1 LKDAAFIQTSDSI
14 PGIAVIGMAG
24 RFAGAP
30 TLDAFWDN
38 LRRGVESIAHFSP
51 DELEDAYGRSVQ
63 NQLGYVRARSILD
76 GVELFDAGFFNFL
89 PREAEVTDPQQR
101 VFLEIAWEALES
113 AGYDPA
119 AFPGEIAVYA
129 GSSFNTYL
137 LYNVLTDRQR
147 LENMTGTYQVGE
159 FPTLVGNGAD
169 FIATRTAYK
178 LDLRGPAFT
187 VQSAC
192 STSLLAVAEACQ
204 CLLDYRADMALAGGV
219 SITFPQKRGYLYQEG
234 GMVSPDGHCRTF
246 DAEAAGTV
254 FGSGAGVVLL
264 KRLDA
269 ALADG
274 DQIRAVIRGSAV
286 NNDGARKVGYTAPS
300 SDGQAKVIALAH
312 AVADITADSIS
323 YVECHG
329 TATPLG
335 DPIEIA
341 GLSKA
346 FGATT
351 ERKGF
356 CAIGTVKTN
365 IGHLDIASGVAGLI
379 KTILALEHESLP
391 ATLHFKTAN
400 PKLGLEDSPFFVNAE
415 LRPWPRG
422 AKPRIA
428 GVNAAGVG
436 GTNVHLIVEEA
447 PGIAAAA
454 ATAPDD
460 ERAHLFVV
468 SARDDNALAEARGRL
483 AAHLETHAEQS
494 IGDIAFTLQT
504 GRRGFARRFAAV
516 AKDRRG
522 LIEKLGGPSKAETA
536 AASPP
541 KLAFLFPG
549 QGAQYPGMGH
559 GLYRRYPI
567 VARTIDQCASILE
580 PLLGL
585 DLRKVLFGDPR
596 EAAPRLQATAF
607 AQPALFSVSFSV
619 AALWR
624 SLGFEPAAMLGHSI
638 GEFVAATV
646 AGVMRLEDALTVVAA
661 RGAMMQE
668 LPEGAML
675 AVMLAESELKACLP
689 GNLSIAA
696 VNANAVCVV
705 AGPHPAID
713 AFEAKLS
720 ACGAVSRRLRTSHA
734 FHSAMVDPV
743 IEPLAKVLAKIP
755 LSPPSMPYVST
766 MSGTWITA
774 SQATDPH
781 YWARHCRET
790 VRYAAAFACLAE
802 PSSPILV
809 EVGPGRTL
817 TSLARQNEA
826 SRGAP
831 LIAASLP
838 DPAEERDADA
848 VFLDTL
854 GRLWATG
861 AMPNWRALYEGAPQR
876 RVVLPTYPFQRKRY
890 FIDAPIASP
899 DAASPITA
907 KLITANPIKGSYI
920 TAMANETQQLAPN
933 ARISQQP
940 ETPNRLAAI
949 RAELAALLE
958 NLSGIDVASAPPG
971 TSFLELGFDSLFLT
985 QASQAIKIRFNAA
998 VSFRQMM
1005 GELATVDAVAGH
1017 LDRVAE
1023 NFVVEATGAAR
1034 SEIEASP
1041 ATPPQ
1046 AAIPAPGFAAVSGPA
1061 QGIEQVMATQLAS
1074 MTDLINRQLET
1085 LRQIGGAAPLAAA
1098 AAPAVRQPPQVA
1110 AQLQANPLPGKKPGE
1125 AFGPFKPFSQ
1135 ARDAGLD
1142 AGQRRFVADLIER
1155 YTTRTRGS
1163 KDMTQASRAVL
1174 ADPRVAAGFHPEWKE
1189 IVYPIVTVRSEG
1201 SKLWDVDGNIYI
1213 DLLNGFGPTAFGHT
1227 PDFIREALIA
1237 QIDQG
1242 FELGPQTPLAGEVAK
1257 LLCDLT
1263 GNERMTFCNTGSEAV
1278 MAAMRIAR
1286 TVTGRNRIVY
1296 FAGDYHGQFDEVLAR
1311 GGVREGVARVFPIA
1325 PGIPAESI
1333 ANITIL
1339 DYGTPESLAWL
1350 ERHVHELAAVL
1361 VEPVQSRRPDFRPRQ
1376 FLEALRELTAKAGT
1390 ALIFDEI
1397 VTGFRVHPGGVQA
1410 LFGIRADLVTYGK
1423 VAGGGMPIGILA
1435 GKAAFMDALD
1445 GGFWQYGD
1453 DSYPAAGVTFFA
1465 GTFVRHPLT
1474 LAATAAVLKHLKA
1487 TGPSLQERLSE
1498 RTGRLVD
1505 DLNAGFERHGVPA
1518 EIHYFGSIFFLKF
1531 PAQYHFAPLFYYLM
1545 RERGI
1550 HIQEGFPAF
1559 LTTAHDDADL
1569 AKIVEAFDAAS
1580 AQMMAAGLFGRK
1592 PESAG
1597 ARQGRLTESQME
1609 IWLSAQLGDAASCSF
1624 NESVTLGLRGKLD
1637 RQALQNAARDLVQRH
1652 EALRIRFAPSG
1663 DGFTVMPAAPLAITI
1678 AARGEAEPLDTRLAE
1693 VIESEASTPF
1703 DLVNGPLIRFTLVS
1717 NHGQDRHMLVLT
1729 VHHIV
1734 CDGWSTNIL
1743 LEELGALYSARLSGA
1758 TASLP
1763 EAHSFVDYAARHG
1776 GVQLEAEAY
1785 WLHQF
1790 AQPPEP
1796 LALPLDRPRPAL
1808 KSFRGDTLR
1817 GTIEA
1822 SLYERVKQAAARN
1835 GCTLFAVLLTAYQLL
1850 LARLSGQTDIV
1861 AGIPTAGQSL
1871 YGEGPLVGH
1880 CVNFLPLRGQFPDG
1894 VTFLEAARKTQ
1905 RLLLDAADHQ
1915 SYTFGSLVR
1924 ALDMPR
1930 EVNRLPLIEA
1940 QFNLERIGQNLS
1952 FQDLAVSTD
1961 ANPKRF
1967 VNFDLFFNVVAED
1980 HGLIVDCDYSTDLF
1994 DKATIARWIGHYRAL
2009 LEAIAGDMNQ
2019 APLRLRILTQAEE
2032 NGLHAALAGPDYPIP
2047 ELAIHELIDLQAAA
2061 TPDAVAVRFEDSA
2074 ITYRELIMRADRV
2087 AWRLI
2092 AAGVARETPV
2102 AIYLDRSAELAVAM
2116 LAVLKAGGA
2125 YVPLDPIYPP
2135 ARIHAIVSEADVK
2148 IALTSATLEGDIKA
2162 AIPVCIGIGEAGAD
2176 SAEEQL
2182 PPLPRVRP
2190 TDLAYRIFTSGST
2203 GRPKGIDIEHRSVVN
2218 LLTAMQQSPGISAAD
2233 VFLAVTTPCFD
2244 IAALEIFLP
2253 LTAGAELVIASRA
2266 DVMDPFSLAALITRT
2281 STTIMQATP
2290 ALWRVLLEARLAPK
2304 GLKVLCGGEALDQ
2317 KLAQD
2322 LGAGELWNMY
2332 GPTET
2337 TIWSLAE
2344 RQNGGAIDF
2353 GRPIANTGMYIL
2365 DAAGNTAAI
2374 GVAGELC
2381 IAGAGLARG
2390 YHKNQALTQQ
2400 RFTENPF
2407 SSGPNGRLYRTGDRA
2422 RYLAN
2427 GRFELLG
2434 RADSQI
2440 KLRGFRIELGDVEDA
2455 LRRVS
2460 GRSETAAVLHADDLV
2475 GYVAAPEGTVESLS
2489 GLRTKLREELPD
2501 YMVPAQI
2508 LRLDALPRTQNGK
2521 IDRKALPR
2529 PDPAHAL
2536 PERVI
2541 ATPRT
2546 PLEAKLAAI
2555 WGEVLQIGEI
2565 GIHDNLFALGADSID
2580 LFRIAARTRGQG
2592 LGLGAAQLMRHP
2604 TIAELARAANDQ
2616 PEGSMR
2622 AASNAAPSLQSFR
2635 RRAGAS
2641 RGQSR

>member
-1 LKDAAFIQTSDSI
+1 MSAQDTLPA
-14 PGIAVIGMAG
+14 IAVIGMAG
-24 RFAGAP
+24 RFPGAP
-30 TLDAFWDN
+30 ALDAFWDN
-38 LRRGVESIAHFSP
+38 LLRGVESITHFP
-51 DELEDAYGRSVQ
+51 PEELEDPYGRSVQ
-63 NQLGYVRARSILD
+63 NQPGYVRARSILD

-89 PREAEVTDPQQR
+89 PREAELTDPQQR

-137 LYNVLTDRQR
+137 LYNVLKDRQR
-147 LENMTGTYQVGE
+147 LENMTGNYQVGE

-274 DQIRAVIRGSAV
+274 DPIRAVIRGSAV

-300 SDGQAKVIALAH
+300 SDGQAKVVALAH

-341 GLSKA
+341 GLAKA

-351 ERKGF
+351 NRKGF

-365 IGHLDIASGVAGLI
+365 IGHLDIASGAAGLI

-391 ATLHFKTAN
+391 ATLHFKTPN
-400 PKLGLEDSPFFVNAE
+400 PKLGLEESPFFVNAE

-436 GTNVHLIVEEA
+436 GTNVHMIVEEA
-447 PGIAAAA
+447 PAIPAAA
-454 ATAPDD
+454 ATASDA
-460 ERAHLFVV
+460 EAAQLFVL

-483 AAHLETHAEQS
+483 AAHVETHAEQR
-494 IGDIAFTLQT
+494 IGDIAFTLQN
-504 GRRGFARRFAAV
+504 GRRGFAKRFAAV
-516 AKDRRG
+516 VKDRRG
-522 LIEKLGGPSKAETA
+522 LIEKLGGPGKAETA

-549 QGAQYPGMGH
+549 QGAQYPGMGE
-559 GLYRRYPI
+559 GLYRRYPV
-567 VARTIDQCASILE
+567 VARAIDQCASILE

-585 DLRKVLFGDPR
+585 DLRKVLFGDDR
-596 EAAPRLQATAF
+596 EAGPRLQATAL

-638 GEFVAATV
+638 GEFVAATL

-661 RGAMMQE
+661 RGAKMQE

-675 AVMLAESELKACLP
+675 AVMLAEPELKACLP
-689 GNLSIAA
+689 GDLSIAA

-705 AGPHPAID
+705 AGPYPAID
-713 AFEAKLS
+713 AFEAKLT
-720 ACGAVSRRLRTSHA
+720 ARGAAWRRLRTSHA

-743 IEPLAKVLAKIP
+743 IEPLAEILAKIP
-755 LSPPSMPYVST
+755 LSPPSIPYVST

-774 SQATDPH
+774 DQATDPL

-802 PSSPILV
+802 PLSPILI

-817 TSLARQNEA
+817 TSLARQNDA
-826 SRGAP
+826 SRGAL

-838 DPAEERDADA
+838 DAAEERDADA

-854 GRLWATG
+854 GCLWATG
-861 AMPNWRALYEGAPQR
+861 AVPDWRALYEGAPQR
-876 RVVLPTYPFQRKRY
+876 RVILPTYPFQRKRY
-890 FIDAPIASP
+890 FIDAPSASAIATVP
-899 DAASPITA
+899 FEGNQ
-907 KLITANPIKGSYI
+907 L
-920 TAMANETQQLAPN
+920 TAMTNETQQPAPN
-933 ARISQQP
+933 GGIAQQP
-940 ETPNRLAAI
+940 ETPNRQAAI

-958 NLSGIDVASAPPG
+958 NLSGIDVSNAPPG

-985 QASQAIKIRFNAA
+985 QASQAIKTRFNVA

-1023 NFVVEATGAAR
+1023 NFVVEAAPAAP
-1034 SEIEASP
+1034 SQIEASP
-1041 ATPPQ
+1041 APLPQ
-1046 AAIPAPGFAAVSGPA
+1046 AAIPAQGVPTASLPGR
-1061 QGIEQVMATQLAS
+1061 QGIEQVMAAQLAS

-1085 LRQIGGAAPLAAA
+1085 LRQIGGAAPLAVAA
-1098 AAPAVRQPPQVA
+1098 ATAAPAVRQPPQA
-1110 AQLQANPLPGKKPGE
+1110 AAPLQAKPLSEKKPGE
-1125 AFGPFKPFSQ
+1125 AFGPFKPFAQ

-1142 AGQRRFVADLIER
+1142 AGQRRFVADLIAR
-1155 YTTRTRGS
+1155 YTKRTRGS

-1174 ADPRVAAGFHPEWKE
+1174 ADPRVAAGFNPEWKE
-1189 IVYPIVTVRSEG
+1189 IVYPIVTVHSEG
-1201 SKLWDVDGNIYI
+1201 SKLRDVDGNTYV
-1213 DLLNGFGPTAFGHT
+1213 DLLNGFGPTAFGHA
-1227 PDFIREALIA
+1227 PDFVREALIA

-1325 PGIPAESI
+1325 SGIPAESI

-1350 ERHVHELAAVL
+1350 EQHVHELAAVL

-1376 FLEALRELTAKAGT
+1376 FLEALRDLTAKAGT

-1445 GGFWQYGD
+1445 GGMWQYGD

-1474 LAATAAVLKHLKA
+1474 LAATGAVLKHLKA
-1487 TGPSLQERLSE
+1487 AGPALQDRLSE

-1505 DLNAGFERHGVPA
+1505 DLNAVFERRGVPT
-1518 EIHYFGSIFFLKF
+1518 EIHHFGSIFFLKF
-1531 PAQYHFAPLFYYLM
+1531 PAEYHFASLFYYLM
-1545 RERGI
+1545 REQGI
-1550 HIQEGFPAF
+1550 HIQEGFPCF

-1580 AQMMAAGLFGRK
+1580 VQMMAAGLFGRT
-1592 PESAG
+1592 PESAE
-1597 ARQGRLTESQME
+1597 ARQGHLTESQME
-1609 IWLSAQLGDAASCSF
+1609 IWLGAQLGDAASCAF
-1624 NESVTLGLRGKLD
+1624 NESVTLDLRGKLD
-1637 RQALQNAARDLVQRH
+1637 TQALRKAARDLVQRH
-1652 EALRIRFAPSG
+1652 EALRIRFAPAG
-1663 DGFTVMPAAPLAITI
+1663 DGFTVMPAALLAFTI
-1678 AARGEAEPLDTRLAE
+1678 AARGAAEPLDTSLAD

-1703 DLVNGPLIRFTLVS
+1703 DLVNGPLVRFTLVPD
-1717 NHGQDRHMLVLT
+1717 HGQDRHMLVLT
-1729 VHHIV
+1729 AHHIV
-1734 CDGWSTNIL
+1734 CDGWSMNIV
-1743 LEELGALYSARLSGA
+1743 LEELGALYSARRSGA
-1758 TASLP
+1758 TANLP
-1763 EAHSFVDYAARHG
+1763 EVHSFVDYAARHG
-1776 GVQLEAEAY
+1776 TVQPEAEAY
-1785 WLHQF
+1785 WLQQF

-1796 LALPLDRPRPAL
+1796 LALPLDHPRPAI
-1808 KSFRGDTLR
+1808 KSFHGDTLR
-1817 GTIEA
+1817 GTIDA

-1850 LARLSGQTDIV
+1850 LARLSGQTGVV

-1871 YGEGPLVGH
+1871 HGEGPLVGH

-1894 VTFLEAARKTQ
+1894 VTFLDAARKTQ
-1905 RLLLDAADHQ
+1905 QLLLDAADHQ

-1930 EVNRLPLIEA
+1930 EMNRLPLIEA
-1940 QFNLERIGQNLS
+1940 QFNLERIGQNLP

-1967 VNFDLFFNVVAED
+1967 VNFDLFFNVIAED
-1980 HGLIVDCDYSTDLF
+1980 SGLIIDCDYSTDLF
-1994 DKATIARWIGHYRAL
+1994 GASTIVRWIGHYRTL
-2009 LEAIAGDMNQ
+2009 LDAVAGDMDRE
-2019 APLRLRILTQAEE
+2019 ALRLPMLTQAEA
-2032 NGLHAALAGPDYPIP
+2032 NALHASLAGPDYPIP

-2061 TPDAVAVRFEDSA
+2061 TPDAVAVRFEDTTL
-2074 ITYRELIMRADRV
+2074 TYRELIMRADRV
-2087 AWRLI
+2087 AWRLL

-2135 ARIHAIVSEADVK
+2135 ARVHAIVSEADVK
-2148 IALTSATLEGDIKA
+2148 IALTSATLEDGIKA

-2182 PPLPRVRP
+2182 PPLPRVRQ

-2218 LLTAMQQSPGISAAD
+2218 LLTAMRQSPGISAAD

-2253 LTAGAELVIASRA
+2253 LTAGAELAIASRA

-2281 STTIMQATP
+2281 STTMMQATP
-2290 ALWRVLLEARLAPK
+2290 ALWRVLLEAGLNPK
-2304 GLKVLCGGEALDQ
+2304 GLKILCGGEALDR
-2317 KLAQD
+2317 KLAKD
-2322 LGAGELWNMY
+2322 LGSGELWNMY

-2344 RQNGGAIDF
+2344 RQNGGAIEF
-2353 GRPIANTGMYIL
+2353 GRPITNTRIYIL
-2365 DAAGNTAAI
+2365 DPAGNTAAI
-2374 GVAGELC
+2374 GAAGELC

-2400 RFTENPF
+2400 SFTENPF
-2407 SSGPNGRLYRTGDRA
+2407 SGGTGGRLYRTGDRA

-2460 GRSETAAVLHADDLV
+2460 GRPETAAVLHGDDLV
-2475 GYVAAPEGTVESLS
+2475 GYIVAPEGSVESMS

-2501 YMVPAQI
+2501 YMVPAHI

-2521 IDRKALPR
+2521 TDRKALPR
-2529 PDPAHAL
+2529 PDPANAL
-2536 PERVI
+2536 PERVL
-2541 ATPRT
+2541 APPET
-2546 PLEAKLAAI
+2546 PLEAKLATI
-2555 WGEVLQIGEI
+2555 WGEVLQTGEI
-2565 GIHDNLFALGADSID
+2565 GIHDNFFALGADSID
-2580 LFRIAARTRGQG
+2580 LFRIAARMREQG
-2592 LGLGAAQLMRHP
+2592 IGLGAAQLMRHP
-2604 TIAELARAANDQ
+2604 TIAELARAANDL
-2616 PEGSMR
+2616 PEESML
-2622 AASNAAPSLQSFR
+2622 APVNPAPSLQSFR

-2641 RGQSR
+2641 G